1 MLGSDMSVGGKG
13 GVYSPGFRSAPAP
26 KMANMTMAP
35 QGGTY
40 SPGFPSQ
47 GPKSPYSGQSTI
59 KKPQYIDINTTEDAV
74 NNVMAQ
80 GYQQADQRY
89 QTKQLDRAGLSRGKG
104 QQFISGQEGAQAMSK
119 AAEGAAQIRTED
131 QLANSKMR
139 SDYEKAR
146 ELEAQ
151 NLAMV
156 QHARSQADW
165 SRNFGHMSAAAQL
178 RMAMQQSQL
187 QLMMALMG

>member
-1 MLGSDMSVGGKG
+1 M
-13 GVYSPGFRSAPAP
+13 PG
-26 KMANMTMAP
+26 MTMAP
-35 QGGTY
+35 QPGGGTY

-47 GPKSPYSGQSTI
+47 GGSKPPYSGQSTI

-80 GYQQADQRY
+80 GFQHADQRY
-89 QTKQLDRAGLSRGKG
+89 QTKQLDRAGLSRGRG
-104 QQFISGQEGAQAMSK
+104 QQFIAGQEGAQAMSK

-156 QHARSQADW
+156 QHARGQADW